1 MQLVYEAL
9 IIYDTNEV
17 RCDLCRAQQPILDS
31 PEAWMIFLGNI
42 FTPEL
47 LHVDFEHNPSKKKI
61 FWLCVVYYLLRE
73 GQNATIL

>member
-1 MQLVYEAL
+1 
-9 IIYDTNEV
+9 
-17 RCDLCRAQQPILDS
+17 
-31 PEAWMIFLGNI
+31 MIFLGNI

-73 GQNATIL
+73 GQTATIL